1 MKNNKIKT
9 NKMKTVVSINW
20 RIRDLI
26 REKLS
31 FEKWHLDVF
40 DSPAPK
46 KVLNKIKAKTKELAE
61 MKQAV
66 LLAAKDEASA

>member
-1 MKNNKIKT
+1 MKN

-26 REKLS
+26 RNKLS
-31 FEKWHLDVF
+31 FEKWHKTVF
-40 DSPAPK
+40 GVEATR
-46 KVLNKIKAKTKELAE
+46 KVLSKIKADAKELVE

-66 LLAAKDEASA
+66 LLAARDEASA